1 MMVRAVFFDWVNTL
15 VHMEPDRHV
24 LSAEVCQEFG
34 IDVSPRDILRGIYA
48 AEEEMPAGRPLRWSA
63 DEDPEVYLRYS
74 ARVLAEAGVAPPDRR
89 TAGAMLQRFAERFRE
104 LRFAAFDD
112 VRPALAPLKE
122 RGIVTGLIS
131 NMPQPMEPML
141 RKLGLDDLL
150 DFAVTP
156 LNVEGQGKPAAP
168 IFLEALR
175 QAGAGAEEAVHVGDE
190 HFVDGKGARAV
201 GITPVI
207 LDRHDLFASLQGYHR
222 ITTLTELSA
231 VLDKLA

>member
-1 MMVRAVFFDWVNTL
+1 MIVRAVFFDWVNTL

-24 LSAEVCQEFG
+24 LSAEICREFG

-48 AEEEMPAGRPLRWSA
+48 AEEEMPAGRPLRWAA
-63 DEDPEVYLRYS
+63 DQNPEVYIRYN
-74 ARVLAEAGVAPPDRR
+74 ARVLAEAGVTPPDRK

-112 VRPALAPLKE
+112 VRPALESLRA

-131 NMPQPMEPML
+131 NMPQPMQPML
-141 RKLGLDDLL
+141 QKLKLEDLL

-156 LNVEGQGKPAAP
+156 LDVEGQGKPAAP
-168 IFLEALR
+168 IFHEALR
-175 QAGAGAEEAVHVGDE
+175 RAGASAEEAVHVGDE

-222 ITTLTELSA
+222 ITTLTELSN
-231 VLDKLA
+231 LIDTLA

>member
-1 MMVRAVFFDWVNTL
+1 MMIRAVFFDWVNTL

-24 LSAEVCQEFG
+24 LSAEVCREFG

-48 AEEEMPAGRPLRWSA
+48 AEEEMPVGRPLRWSA
-63 DEDPEVYLRYS
+63 DEDPEVYLRYN
-74 ARVLAEAGVAPPDRR
+74 ARVLAEAGVTPPDRK

-104 LRFAAFDD
+104 LRFTAFDD
-112 VRPALAPLKE
+112 VRPALEQVRA

-131 NMPQPMEPML
+131 NMPQPMQPL
-141 RKLGLDDLL
+141 LQKLKLDDLL

-156 LNVEGQGKPAAP
+156 LDVEGQGKPGAP

-175 QAGAGAEEAVHVGDE
+175 RAGASAEEAMHVGDE

-207 LDRHDLFASLQGYHR
+207 LDRHELFASLQDYRR

-231 VLDKLA
+231 VLDGLV